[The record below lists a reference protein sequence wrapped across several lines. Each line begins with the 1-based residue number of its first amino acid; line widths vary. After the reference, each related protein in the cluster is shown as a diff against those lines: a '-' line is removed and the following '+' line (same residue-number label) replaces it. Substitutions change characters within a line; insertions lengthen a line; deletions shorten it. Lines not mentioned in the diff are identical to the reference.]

1 MWHHT
6 HIVMNLPFIGASS
19 EIATWHLAYAVPNLP
34 PVEMSFWP
42 APWKWASGLPCGTTP
57 IKCVVLVVHAV
68 SSLHGPHTIQIPR
81 VLQVGAPMCR
91 CRNATLTQVV
101 GSCPSTHASCVL
113 ITDSTVQHQH
123 AKVLSNI
130 TVTSCVFITDSTVQH
145 QHVKV
150 LSNII
155 VTMLC
160 YAECWCGRPNG
171 DTATR

>member
-1 MWHHT
+1 
-6 HIVMNLPFIGASS
+6 VAPRLRGPKSAPCGNELP
-19 EIATWHLAYAVPNLP
+19 TCPL
-34 PVEMSFWP
+34 EMSFRLAMWHYTHKVCCSCSTRRLIAAWP
-42 APWKWASGLPCGTTP
+42 
-57 IKCVVLVVHAV
+57 V
-68 SSLHGPHTIQIPR
+68 TIQIPR
-81 VLQVGAPMCR
+81 VLQVGAPMCK

-130 TVTSCVFITDSTVQH
+130 TVTSCVFITNSTVQH